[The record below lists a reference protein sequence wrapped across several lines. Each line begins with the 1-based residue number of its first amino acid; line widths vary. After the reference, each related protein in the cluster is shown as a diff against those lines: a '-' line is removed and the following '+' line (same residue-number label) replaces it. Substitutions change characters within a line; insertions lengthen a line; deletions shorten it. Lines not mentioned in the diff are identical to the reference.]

1 MDNVLQIEIVGLWD
15 LVFVWQ
21 SLNSLTF
28 NRGNLFP
35 VLIRL
40 LLQACSSSLALN
52 MRLWLSASD
61 EVAAL
66 VTIYTDLPP
75 WTSIEIGLTS
85 TLLQIVDS
93 IIICKLLLD
102 LKLL

>member
-1 MDNVLQIEIVGLWD
+1 MNNVLQIEIVGLWD
-15 LVFVWQ
+15 LVFIWQ

-52 MRLWLSASD
+52 MRLWFSASGK
-61 EVAAL
+61 VATL

-102 LKLL
+102 L